1 MVGFVWTNRYE
12 VWIRTTSLMYI
23 ILFALISSTRLP
35 NPQEELDYFATLWIL
50 QFSHTKSGSFFGS
63 ILTIRYEVQRRT
75 ISVIYI
81 ILFALIS
88 SISVPNPQEE
98 LGYFREIINFS
109 IFPGDF
115 RGGRGRAN
123 SGRQQTWIHPIFH
136 NTATRHFS
144 ADDIYFFRRILI

>member
-1 MVGFVWTNRYE
+1 
-12 VWIRTTSLMYI
+12 MYI

-115 RGGRGRAN
+115 RGGRGRAKSVGLGTDYWEGYKAN
-123 SGRQQTWIHPIFH
+123 LRPKS
-136 NTATRHFS
+136 S
-144 ADDIYFFRRILI
+144 APVVRESSNIAVKL